1 MGKYYMNRV
10 VLEFN
15 TDKENEKEIYN
26 KLKQFSHPAAI
37 VKDIITGVL
46 PVEILT
52 GGTLP
57 QNKDIE
63 KETEEEDDDDMFVD
77 IS

>member
-15 TDKENEKEIYN
+15 TDKENEKEIYD
-26 KLKQFSHPAAI
+26 KLKKFSHPAAI

-57 QNKDIE
+57 QNKDIV
-63 KETEEEDDDDMFVD
+63 KETEEDDDDDMFVD
-77 IS
+77 ID